1 MIRIMS
7 VRYCTVFFL
16 NATVANILEGN
27 RINLERSK
35 QFQTSKYDKKK
46 RTCLSNRPTDT
57 SFA

>member
-46 RTCLSNRPTDT
+46 KNLPIE
-57 SFA
+57 